1 MCFSHF
7 FFFFQAEDGIRDVAV
22 TGVQTCAL
30 PICSNVSGAN
40 GADPVNIFG
49 SPAWTSSR
57 SIAYVVWD
65 EDSGTFWNQVAAVA
79 VGPWGN
85 GPGGRDGAHFTHY
98 SLLRTWEVSWDL
110 PPLGPGDRAAAPM
123 LSGFNLRPD
132 AAAAGRAARP

>member
-65 EDSGTFWNQVAAVA
+65 EDSGSFWNQVAAVA
-79 VGPWGN
+79 VGPPVN
-85 GPGGRDGAHFTHY
+85 GPRGRDGGPLTHH
-98 SLLRTWEVSWDL
+98 SLLRTREAGWEL
-110 PPLGPGDRAAAPM
+110 PPPRTRDPAAAPQ
-123 LSGFNLRPD
+123 LGALHLP
-132 AAAAGRAARP
+132 